1 MLSIATFSLYCHILH
16 VFICWIRVQAHVTRW
31 RNVRFV
37 FQTAAGST
45 LTAMKQ
51 NPKANIQPHTNH
63 LRKGG
68 AGGWRDSFTVR
79 ESEAFDKIYRHE
91 MKGSG
96 LTMDFGEG
104 LIM

>member
-1 MLSIATFSLYCHILH
+1 MTTFNISRH
-16 VFICWIRVQAHVTRW
+16 VLQYFLIYIRVQAHFSRSH
-31 RNVRFV
+31 NVLFV
-37 FQTAAGST
+37 SQTTAGST

-51 NPKANIQPHTNH
+51 DPKANIQPHTNH

-104 LIM
+104 LVM